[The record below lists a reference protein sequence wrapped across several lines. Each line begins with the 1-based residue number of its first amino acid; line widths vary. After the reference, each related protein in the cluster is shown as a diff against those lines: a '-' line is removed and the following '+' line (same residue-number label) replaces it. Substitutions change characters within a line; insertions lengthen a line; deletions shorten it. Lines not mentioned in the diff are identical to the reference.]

1 MTLGSKN
8 GSGSGRSRRPGPPP
22 VAAWPALRNVIV
34 VAIGLGLLS
43 ALRWFVSSESI
54 FSLFAVLTFVGW
66 WCFLLYFA
74 SWGRPWALAGIVLLA
89 ALELALFL
97 YGGLTSVRAGAGA
110 GELLVQAIFAG
121 VDALILGLALRAL
134 GQARR
139 AAGAR
144 AGAALVAM
152 LLAGSAGAEAA
163 TPRVTYD
170 VRPRALGRHV
180 ATLALGNPARTVDAL
195 EKEAEQ
201 NPQAPEPLLELARI
215 FIERA
220 AEIEEIQSIP
230 YYHRNTGEVA
240 GQIPGEDP
248 LQRASG
254 YLDRAARLRPECP
267 ECELLRARIA
277 LARGRYGEARDRLQ
291 RWLFRHGD
299 SAEALAPLAAALE
312 GAGDRFTAE
321 GLARKGLA
329 LDPGMAAAHLVLG
342 RALLERREP
351 GEAREAFERAARA
364 AAPWQQKVRVDAAM
378 GLSRALVDEGQVPR
392 AEEVLRAALRQAPDQ
407 PAFYDELWKL
417 LAAAR
422 RYQDAVQVGLDR
434 LRHRKYDPE
443 GYAHIYQTFEAIADW
458 PAAERLF
465 ASLVERNAEDATASY
480 YLGLVRRNQRRLDAA
495 RQAFQRALD
504 LAGEGSEVH
513 RLARR
518 QLSR

>member
-1 MTLGSKN
+1 
-8 GSGSGRSRRPGPPP
+8 
-22 VAAWPALRNVIV
+22 VAAWAALRTVIV

-43 ALRWFVSSESI
+43 TLRWFVSSESV

-74 SWGRPWALAGIVLLA
+74 SWGRPWAFVGIVLLA
-89 ALELALFL
+89 ALELAIFL
-97 YGGLTSVRAGAGA
+97 YGGIISVRAGAGA
-110 GELLVQAIFAG
+110 GELMVQAVFAG
-121 VDALILGLALRAL
+121 VDVLILGLALRAL

-139 AAGAR
+139 APGTTAVR
-144 AGAALVAM
+144 AALVAM
-152 LLAGSAGAEAA
+152 LLAGLLPAEAA

-170 VRPRALGRHV
+170 VRPRAQGRDV
-180 ATLALGNPARTVDAL
+180 ASLALANPARTVTVL

-201 NPQAPEPLLELARI
+201 NPQASEPLVELARI
-215 FIERA
+215 FVERA

-240 GQIPGEDP
+240 GQIRGDDP
-248 LQRASG
+248 LRQASG
-254 YLDRAARLRPECP
+254 YLDRAARLLPECP
-267 ECELLRARIA
+267 ECELLRARIV

-299 SAEALAPLAAALE
+299 SAEVLALLAAALA
-312 GAGDRFTAE
+312 GTGDRFTAE
-321 GLARKGLA
+321 GLARKALA

-342 RALLERREP
+342 WALLDRREP

-364 AAPWQQKVRVDAAM
+364 AAPWQQRVRVDAAV
-378 GLSRALVDEGQVPR
+378 GLGRALVEEGQAPR

-417 LAAAR
+417 LVAAR
-422 RYQDAVQVGLDR
+422 RYQDALQLGLDR

-443 GYAHIYQTFEAIADW
+443 AYAHIYHVFELTADW
-458 PAAERLF
+458 PAGERLF
-465 ASLVERNAEDATASY
+465 LSLVERNAEDATAHY

-504 LAGEGSEVH
+504 LAGEGSEVY